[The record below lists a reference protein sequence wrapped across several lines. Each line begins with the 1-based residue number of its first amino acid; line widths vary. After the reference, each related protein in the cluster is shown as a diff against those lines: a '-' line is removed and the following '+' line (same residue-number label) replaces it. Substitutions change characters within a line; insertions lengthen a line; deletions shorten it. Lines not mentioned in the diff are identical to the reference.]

1 MKRQNLEILSQFAN
15 LDQHIDNMRYL
26 QESQYYY
33 QYTNLTEEIKQSGH
47 PKTPSI
53 ITSSCSSLLSS
64 NSSSESFAELFD
76 ENINSPLTQPLPIVP
91 VEGNE
96 KSHSELFGQYSMPTK
111 YNTISRVSHK
121 HQKSNSSDEEQPYSR
136 PSSVASGSIND
147 VNKRRATFRRTSSI
161 RCGYSSE
168 VISKISHNRPDKHV
182 TCL

>member
-1 MKRQNLEILSQFAN
+1 MVILSQFAN

-33 QYTNLTEEIKQSGH
+33 QYTNLSEEFKQSGH
-47 PKTPSI
+47 LKTPSI
-53 ITSSCSSLLSS
+53 INSSCSSLLSS

-76 ENINSPLTQPLPIVP
+76 ENINSPLTQPPLVIA
-91 VEGNE
+91 EERNE

-121 HQKSNSSDEEQPYSR
+121 HQRSNSSDEDQPYSR
-136 PSSVASGSIND
+136 PSSVASGSVND
-147 VNKRRATFRRTSSI
+147 VNKRRNLLSFRRSSSI

-168 VISKISHNRPDKHV
+168 VISKISHNRTDKHV